1 MNTKNIPWIIALILA
16 VGWLV
21 QNLFFIKKCKE
32 PVIHTIVVKGDS
44 IPYLFKVY
52 KPWPIYVQQ
61 KEIVEVPV
69 IVDSAEVV
77 KAYFSKVFYADTI
90 TNDTSM
96 LAIIKDTIT
105 QNMIASREVWL
116 QNLRPQTIVT
126 QCPEIPKDKVRLLLG
141 VGISGYKQFGVPF
154 SLILE
159 TRQKMA
165 FSVGYDAINGNY
177 SVGYYYRIY

>member
-1 MNTKNIPWIIALILA
+1 MNTKNISWIIALIIAL
-16 VGWLV
+16 GWLV
-21 QNLFFIKKCKE
+21 QNLFFLKKCKE
-32 PVIHTIVVKGDS
+32 PVIHTVVVKGDS

-52 KPWPIYVQQ
+52 KPWPIYV

-90 TNDTSM
+90 TNDTSI

-126 QCPEIPKDKVRLLLG
+126 ECPEIPKDKVRLLLG

-165 FSVGYDAINGNY
+165 FSLGFDPINKN
-177 SVGYYYRIY
+177 VNIGYYYRIY